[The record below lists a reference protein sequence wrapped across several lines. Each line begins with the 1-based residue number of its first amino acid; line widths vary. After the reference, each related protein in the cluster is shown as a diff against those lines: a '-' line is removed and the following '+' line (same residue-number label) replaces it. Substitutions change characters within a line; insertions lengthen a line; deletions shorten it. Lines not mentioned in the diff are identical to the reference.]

1 MNSQTLSSR
10 ADLEFAEAALRQ
22 VLVGQLQEAKTD
34 AMSLRRM
41 LVHLVNMH
49 QAISMSPE
57 RHTDVAKR
65 LGDFATTV
73 ARMASRNPA
82 EAPLLTKLSEF
93 LRAAGVRL
101 RATLQSGTSGG
112 LELLPSATAP
122 DQQSDDQR
130 QQQDEQ
136 EDPEPEPE
144 IEVLGQRSGQR
155 TRDVALGVCL
165 DGAN

>member
-10 ADLEFAEAALRQ
+10 ADLEFAEATLRQ
-22 VLVGQLQEAKTD
+22 VLVAQFQDAKTD
-34 AMSLRRM
+34 AMSLHRM

-57 RHTDVAKR
+57 RHANVAKR
-65 LGDFATTV
+65 LVDFATTV
-73 ARMASRNPA
+73 ARMANRNPDA
-82 EAPLLTKLSEF
+82 APMLTKLADI

-101 RATLQSGTSGG
+101 QSTVASATSGG
-112 LELLPSATAP
+112 PELLPSATAP

-144 IEVLGQRSGQR
+144 IEMLRQRGGQRA
-155 TRDVALGVCL
+155 RDVALGVCL
-165 DGAN
+165 DGAH